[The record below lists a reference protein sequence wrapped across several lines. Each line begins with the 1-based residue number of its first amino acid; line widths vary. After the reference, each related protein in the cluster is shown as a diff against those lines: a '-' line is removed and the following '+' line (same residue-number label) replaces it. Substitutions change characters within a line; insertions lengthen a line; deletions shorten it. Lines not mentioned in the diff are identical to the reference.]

1 MTFSERILAFYKS
14 LTLDQHLPTKVQVM
28 NPYQYAATFKVYQ
41 QFYQKFYNDSNQRTL
56 ILGINPGRLGGG
68 ITGIPFTD
76 PEKLERYC
84 GVANNFVKKSELSA
98 DFIYRM
104 IEAYGGVEK
113 FYSNYF
119 IGAVCP
125 LGFTKDG
132 KNLNYYD
139 QKDLQKIV
147 YPFIVETLT
156 TQLTFG
162 VNKKVCYCL
171 GEGQNFKFLNTL
183 NEQHK
188 FFETIIPL
196 PHPRF
201 IMQYRRKK
209 LNNFIDLYLQKLN
222 QFEIQQN

>member
-1 MTFSERILAFYKS
+1 MTISKKVLAFYKS
-14 LTLDQHLPTKVQVM
+14 LTLDQKLPAKVQVM
-28 NPYQYAATFKVYQ
+28 NPYQDAAAFKVCQ
-41 QFYQKFYNDSNQRTL
+41 QFYQKFYNDSNKRTL

-68 ITGIPFTD
+68 ITGVPFTD

-84 GVANNFVKKSELSA
+84 GITNNFAKKSELSA

-113 FYSNYF
+113 FYRNYF

-139 QKDLQKIV
+139 QKDLQKAL
-147 YPFIVETLT
+147 YAFIVETLT
-156 TQLTFG
+156 AQLTFG
-162 VNKKVCYCL
+162 INTKVCYCL
-171 GEGQNFKFLNTL
+171 GEGQNFKFLNAL
-183 NEQHK
+183 NKMHK

-201 IMQYRRKK
+201 IMQYRRKN
-209 LNNFIDLYLQKLN
+209 LSDFIDLYEQKFNL
-222 QFEIQQN
+222 FT

>member
-1 MTFSERILAFYKS
+1 MTFSKKVLAFYKS
-14 LTLDQHLPTKVQVM
+14 LTLDQKLPTKVQVM
-28 NPYQYAATFKVYQ
+28 NPYQDTTTFKVCQ

-68 ITGIPFTD
+68 ITGVPFTD

-84 GVANNFVKKSELSA
+84 GIANNFTKKSELSA

-104 IEAYGGVEK
+104 IESYGGVEK
-113 FYSNYF
+113 FYGNYF

-139 QKDLQKIV
+139 QKDLQKAV
-147 YPFIVETLT
+147 YPFIVDTLT
-156 TQLTFG
+156 AQLTLG
-162 VNKKVCYCL
+162 VNTKVCYCL
-171 GEGQNFKFLNTL
+171 GEGQNFKFLSSL
-183 NEQHK
+183 NEKHK
-188 FFETIIPL
+188 FFEKIIPL

-209 LNNFIDLYLQKLN
+209 LNNFIDLYQQKLK
-222 QFEIQQN
+222 QSDLD

>member
-1 MTFSERILAFYKS
+1 MSFSKKVLAFYKS
-14 LTLDQHLPTKVQVM
+14 LTLDQKLPANVQVM
-28 NPYQYAATFKVYQ
+28 NPYQNVSTFSICQ
-41 QFYQKFYNDSNQRTL
+41 QFYQKFYNDSNKRSL

-84 GVANNFVKKSELSA
+84 GIANNLNKKSELSA
-98 DFIYRM
+98 DFIYKM
-104 IEAYGGVEK
+104 IEAYGGVNK
-113 FYSNYF
+113 FYSNFF

-139 QKDLQKIV
+139 QKDLQKAV
-147 YPFIVETLT
+147 YPFIEKTLT
-156 TQLTFG
+156 AQLTIG
-162 VNKKVCYCL
+162 INTKVCYCL

-183 NEQHK
+183 NEKHK
-188 FFETIIPL
+188 FFKTIIPL

-209 LNNFIDLYLQKLN
+209 LHTFIDLYVQKFS
-222 QFEIQQN
+222 QSV

>member
-1 MTFSERILAFYKS
+1 MTFSKKVLAFYKS
-14 LTLDQHLPTKVQVM
+14 LALDQKLPAKVQVM
-28 NPYQYAATFKVYQ
+28 NPYQDAVTFTVCQ
-41 QFYQKFYNDSNQRTL
+41 QFYQNFYNDSNKRTL

-68 ITGIPFTD
+68 ITGVPFTD

-84 GVANNFVKKSELSA
+84 GIANNLIKKSELSA

-104 IEAYGGVEK
+104 MEAYGGVQK
-113 FYSNYF
+113 FYSNFF

-139 QKDLQKIV
+139 QKDLQKVV
-147 YPFIVETLT
+147 YPFIVEALRK
-156 TQLTFG
+156 QLDLG
-162 VNKKVCYCL
+162 VNRKVCYCL
-171 GEGQNFKFLNTL
+171 GEGLNYKFLNAL
-183 NEQHK
+183 NEKHK
-188 FFETIIPL
+188 FFRTIIPL

-209 LNNFIDLYLQKLN
+209 LHTFIDLYLKKFN
-222 QFEIQQN
+222 EFN

>member
-1 MTFSERILAFYKS
+1 MTFSKKVLAFYKS
-14 LTLDQHLPTKVQVM
+14 LTLDLKRPAKVQVM
-28 NPYQYAATFKVYQ
+28 NPYQDATTFKVCQ
-41 QFYQKFYNDSNQRTL
+41 QFYQKFYNDSNTRTL
-56 ILGINPGRLGGG
+56 ILGINPGRMGGG
-68 ITGIPFTD
+68 ITGVPFTD
-76 PEKLERYC
+76 PDKLERYC
-84 GVANNFVKKSELSA
+84 GIANNFTKKSELSA
-98 DFIYRM
+98 YFIYRM

-139 QKDLQKIV
+139 QKDLLKTV
-147 YPFIVETLT
+147 YPFIVKSLT
-156 TQLTFG
+156 AQLTFG
-162 VNKKVCYCL
+162 VNTKVCYCL

-183 NEQHK
+183 NEKHK
-188 FFETIIPL
+188 FFKTIIPL

-209 LNNFIDLYLQKLN
+209 LNNFIDLYQQKLTCRN
-222 QFEIQQN
+222 LD